1 MPKSAETPS
10 PAEPAAAAD
19 AARGPTD
26 AAHALLLFREMLQ
39 ELRVARQ
46 REDFVTF
53 GFAVLLV
60 VIAAGPV
67 LEPHTGASI
76 WSRAIAAVGIAVLG
90 WRVNGFLAENRNRQN
105 QVKKIISITEHSYA
119 FPTDRAFVRM
129 SDFKNLD
136 GPGEWDKS
144 DYSLAD
150 WDRSEYSVF
159 LKLLLVVSMLAV
171 LFF

>member
-1 MPKSAETPS
+1 MPTAADQPS
-10 PAEPAAAAD
+10 PTDPAATEPS
-19 AARGPTD
+19 RGPTD

-53 GFAVLLV
+53 GFAVLLAL
-60 VIAAGPV
+60 ITAGPV
-67 LEPHTGASI
+67 LEPHNGASV

-119 FPTDRAFVRM
+119 FPTDRNFVRM

-159 LKLLLVVSMLAV
+159 LKLLLVVSVLAV